1 LKTHNGSSQKAVA
14 THLDMSQ
21 QRVAQFVRN
30 GAFPLLENGKLDVD
44 ACRVIYIRWLR
55 DQSRKLGGSAAA
67 DRLLEARAAEIE
79 LRTAGR
85 LETLRA
91 RSLETVI
98 ECTDEILGPLKP
110 DMLAIPARLTR
121 DLLLRRQLEEAIE
134 TTFNAAADRIL
145 KKRKTVGKPTRPS
158 TKRPKPTGSEANV

>member
-1 LKTHNGSSQKAVA
+1 LKTQNGSSQKAVA

-21 QRVAQFVRN
+21 QRVAQFVRD
-30 GAFPLLENGKLDVD
+30 GTFPLLENGKLDVD

-98 ECTDEILGPLKP
+98 EYTDEILGPLKP

-121 DLLLRRQLEEAIE
+121 DLVLRRQIEEAIE
-134 TTFNAAADRIL
+134 FTFNAAADRIL
-145 KKRKTVGKPTRPS
+145 KRRKAVSKSAQPS
-158 TKRPKPTGSEANV
+158 SKKLKSNRSETHV